1 MTLMSQIMPLR
12 PLPFR
17 PVAAVLLMLA
27 AAGCAARD
35 DVRNTRSLEAFA
47 SSSSAATPTFDTAPT
62 AARELPASA
71 ALLRLPP
78 DTEAAVSVGERREGG
93 RRIQEIALARREGG
107 DRNLIRLSVH
117 AGRAAAT
124 ERPSETGIRAELA
137 EAFPGESPRVLT
149 QPRHNAFG
157 PYGLALI
164 AGPGPRRCV
173 YAWQWLDGADARIR
187 SRLGGDASWRGL
199 ICRDDATLDQ
209 IAGGFDRL
217 DIGSASRRETKPA
230 PARRPTIAHAPTRPA
245 IQAPAISAERHQP
258 APQAAYGGGRY
269 LAPVAA
275 LPPGAAQAA
284 RHAAPAL
291 DASLPAEAYRGPTTR
306 SAAGGPVRV
315 IALHGR
321 TPAPTD

>member
-1 MTLMSQIMPLR
+1 MSQPMTVR
-12 PLPFR
+12 PLPLR
-17 PVAAVLLMLA
+17 PVAAALLMLA
-27 AAGCAARD
+27 AAGCSPRD
-35 DVRNTRSLEAFA
+35 EVRSTRSLEAFA
-47 SSSSAATPTFDTAPT
+47 SSSSAAPSFEAAPIPV
-62 AARELPASA
+62 RDLPASA

-78 DTEAAVSVGERREGG
+78 GAEAAVSVGERREGG

-107 DRNLIRLSVH
+107 DRNRLLLSLH
-117 AGRAAAT
+117 GGKAPAS
-124 ERPSETGIRAELA
+124 EQPSEAGIRAELA
-137 EAFPGESPRVLT
+137 EAFPGERPRVLT

-173 YAWQWLDGADARIR
+173 YAWQWLEGADARIR

-217 DIGSASRRETKPA
+217 DIGSAGRGETMAA
-230 PARRPTIAHAPTRPA
+230 PVRRPATAHVAMRPTA
-245 IQAPAISAERHQP
+245 QAPALAPERHQP
-258 APQAAYGGGRY
+258 APQVAYGGGRY
-269 LAPVAA
+269 LAPVTA
-275 LPPGAAQAA
+275 LPPGVAQAA
-284 RHAAPAL
+284 GQAAPGL

-306 SAAGGPVRV
+306 SAAAGPMRV

-321 TPAPTD
+321 TPSPTD